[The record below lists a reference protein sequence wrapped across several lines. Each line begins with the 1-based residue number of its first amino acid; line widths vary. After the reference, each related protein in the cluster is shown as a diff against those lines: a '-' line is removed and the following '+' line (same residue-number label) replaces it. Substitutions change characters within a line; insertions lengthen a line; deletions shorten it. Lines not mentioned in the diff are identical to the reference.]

1 MKLLIDTNVILD
13 MVFKRNGYD
22 IVMELFRKIKNSK
35 AVAYITASSVTDLF
49 YIIRKETH
57 NINQTYII
65 MKNIFRLVVILSVT
79 EQDIQ
84 EAFKQKW
91 KDFEDCVQYITGKNN
106 KIDYIITSNNKDYI
120 DDLIPVLTPTAWIK
134 MINNT
139 QQNK

>member
-1 MKLLIDTNVILD
+1 MEKTIDLLNTLPESQIETIYSFVQFLSLQQNTVKSVDTESLD
-13 MVFKRNGYD
+13 DIFDNIVGVLSDTGKNYD

-35 AVAYITASSVTDLF
+35 AIAYITASSITDLF
-49 YIIRKETH
+49 YIIHKKTH

-91 KDFEDCVQYITGKNN
+91 KDFEDCV
-106 KIDYIITSNNKDYI
+106 
-120 DDLIPVLTPTAWIK
+120 
-134 MINNT
+134 
-139 QQNK
+139 

>member
-1 MKLLIDTNVILD
+1 MEKTIDLLNTLPESQIETIYSFVQFLSLQQNTVKSVDTESLD
-13 MVFKRNGYD
+13 DIFDNIVGVLSDTGKNYD

-35 AVAYITASSVTDLF
+35 AIAYITASSITDLF
-49 YIIRKETH
+49 YIIHKKTH

-91 KDFEDCVQYITGKNN
+91 KDFEDC
-106 KIDYIITSNNKDYI
+106 
-120 DDLIPVLTPTAWIK
+120 A
-134 MINNT
+134 
-139 QQNK
+139 